1 MAELKF
7 RITGD
12 SSSFKKALDDATRGV
27 SNAKHQIEQEGKSMA
42 SVFDGLKNAAMGLG
56 LAFGLNELKNLGNQI
71 VKTRGQFQDLETSF
85 KTMLGSASKGKA
97 LMDQLTQ
104 TAATTPFGLQ
114 DVAGGAKQ
122 LLAYGIE
129 AEKVNEMLIRL
140 GDIASG
146 LSIPLNDLVY
156 LYGTTMTQGRLF
168 TQDLR
173 QFQGRG
179 IPIADELAKQFGI
192 AKSQVGDFV
201 TAGKVGAKEV
211 EQAIINM
218 TSEGSKFGGLMAE
231 QSSNFSG
238 KISNLEDQ
246 VDMLYNAIGKD
257 MEGTI
262 VDILDAAANAVDFL
276 SKNYKELGFSI
287 MGIISAYG
295 AWKAGML
302 ANKAIAEGNAIN
314 EKEAVDAVRQAYE
327 EEISTLHELHA
338 VQQEGQTKAVEV
350 DTSDIDQA
358 VSMGALSQDQAD
370 ELIHL
375 RELTAE
381 KQMMAEAELANAS
394 ALVEEKQALFEQASA
409 LAESAQAQEKF
420 LQSKLEGLDEQISL
434 AEEAGD
440 VEEYVALMT
449 EKEAVAEELA
459 TASTEA
465 NTAVE
470 KANAVA
476 KDLDAAKTQQQT
488 AAKNLSTASSKANT
502 AATLQNT
509 NAQKAGTVATQ
520 SSTLA
525 DRIATASKNA
535 LTFATNKLKLAWQS
549 LKGAFM
555 SNPIG
560 LILTAVTTAI
570 TLFMSWKSKQEELNK
585 AVGEGVEKAK
595 AFNEA
600 LQQENNAIENHV
612 KTIRDANA
620 NKAEQVKAY
629 NELMQLV
636 PELTKEYTRQELAAM
651 SATQAERLLTEAL
664 REREVAQ
671 MERGRATAQST
682 LQTLNSGTDDWKSLS
697 PEQRKFLKEDFALD
711 ASTFEED
718 VDLVK
723 QQLRGYIGELDVSIF
738 KTKEFNKVLEL
749 TGMEE
754 GATKTKKMTEALKG
768 LTTNVEELKILDK
781 LMKSSKDWTGINKK
795 ARDFADISFN
805 IESDS
810 QNWSKAYNDKFNELK
825 VVYENNLS
833 ELKSIVAKYGIDFKT
848 LGISTFK
855 ETDLSQM
862 FEDKFAPILEAYKQN
877 KTTLEQE
884 IQADSGIKTEIELIA
899 EMSEE
904 ELESELDAAYKEVK
918 WIKERIDELSQDTF
932 DEGTDVGYTFS
943 IDAYPNVDNA
953 TDQINTSKDNLDN
966 YTWQTFGRPLNVD
979 TSANVNARV
988 NLNIEKGIVNN
999 PSGLSSSIFGVSDFF
1014 QALSGGG
1021 FTPQKTLLGNLSNF
1035 RQDKDAQIAFL
1046 TGQLEIANDRINVLT
1061 NRLEEKTK
1069 PKPTSSTPKSK
1080 SKKGTGKST
1089 GSNRSTSKTGK
1100 TKQELEK
1107 EFKDAQEDLTQLQ
1120 EEQAQEL
1127 ADIAK
1132 DRENTL
1138 TQLSIDLS
1146 AEGNAKYIKQ
1156 MELNAKKQN
1165 EEYEKERR
1173 EAIAKVRK
1181 MREDIHDA
1189 NQEVIAAE
1197 KSKNAGKEVKYTKEK
1212 YDPNKDEEYKRL
1224 EAETNAYYNQL
1235 IADNNQKTDK
1245 EIYLTKMQSRWNYLK
1260 EYGSSYQKEL
1270 SLVEEYEK
1278 KIADAKSKGDEWE
1291 AKRLAKEQK
1300 QKVSA
1305 MKFEDISM
1313 GIDWATLFN
1322 GVSNISSDML
1332 KPMLEQLQ
1340 AYTKTEEYSQAEAQT
1355 QQNIV
1360 NLIRELR
1367 GYLGSEMTTSFND
1380 LATAITNFNNSVV
1393 VYQKAKS
1400 AEDAYAKT
1408 LAQAKADFDSGKITK
1423 EEFEKIQ
1430 AQADALGDATA
1441 SARESMT
1448 NFATTLNTTNDAII
1462 NSTSKLTSALNNA
1475 KGWKGLDGFSEVA
1488 QSSDAIDKWKG
1499 TLDTSLASMEDGL
1512 GRTLGTSLSKSIGTG
1527 LNSMGGTISKTL
1539 SSSLGSTLGF
1549 VAQIPQMILQFADA
1563 IKNFVKGILD
1573 SFSELLSFSW
1583 LEDLVNSILEAV
1595 SNLINTIFD
1604 LPENIYKV
1612 LESIIVKGVGGLLN
1626 SIVGRLGNILSLGA
1640 LSSDA
1645 TDWFNNSNAKEVKD
1659 TIDKLTDRN
1668 ETLAKSIEHLAFEI
1682 EQARGA
1688 LTIAEFDKAY
1698 KLQEEMNEN
1707 YKEMAKAQASYHGAH
1722 HSWNYYWDGFT
1733 EEQLA
1738 SIGSQIGENWNGDI
1752 WDLTPEQMAIVLSDP
1767 SIRDAI
1773 RNTGEGDYGKRVLE
1787 KLDEYAD
1794 QANTLTD
1801 LTDKLNESLTGISFD
1816 TMYDS
1821 FVSSLMD
1828 MEYSA
1833 EDAAKN
1839 ISEYFMKAMISNV
1852 IGEKYMERL
1861 KKWYETFA
1869 DYMKSDGLDAK
1880 ETQEL
1885 TNDYLQM
1892 TNDAIAE
1899 RDAIADLVGYN
1910 PESSSSST
1918 SASGRGIET
1927 ATQEQ
1932 VSELNGRFTA
1942 LQIAG
1947 EAIRTQSTM
1956 TNGLLQALTQQLT
1969 PSITASEGMNATL
1982 KELRELAWQRNNY
1995 LSDISDYSKNL
2006 VAIKKSLSQ
2015 IESNTQNL

>member
-7 RITGD
+7 GITGD

-262 VDILDAAANAVDFL
+262 VDILDAAAKAVDFL

-327 EEISTLHELHA
+327 EEIQTLHELHA
-338 VQQEGQTKAVEV
+338 VQQEGQAKSVSV
-350 DTSDIDQA
+350 DTSDIDKA
-358 VSMGALSQDQAD
+358 VSTGALSQEQAD

-525 DRIATASKNA
+525 DRVATASKNA

-600 LQQENNAIENHV
+600 LQQENNAIESHV

-629 NELMQLV
+629 NELMRLV

-651 SATQAERLLTEAL
+651 SATQAEKLLTEAL

-682 LQTLNSGTDDWKSLS
+682 LQALEGGTDEWKSLS

-711 ASTFEED
+711 ASSFD
-718 VDLVK
+718 ADLVK
-723 QQLRGYIGELDVSIF
+723 QQLRGYIGEMGSAIS
-738 KTKEFNKVLEL
+738 KTKEFNEVLKLTEL
-749 TGMEE
+749 EKSADKMQ
-754 GATKTKKMTEALKG
+754 KMTKALG
-768 LTTNVEELKILDK
+768 ELNQKEKDLRRIQTLLNSSDKWIKKDIWSIRNEVGENLINEGVTRGSSDWKTQLDK
-781 LMKSSKDWTGINKK
+781 RVKEMQAEFNSKRQELISLASKFGIDVSELIKFENK
-795 ARDFADISFN
+795 D
-805 IESDS
+805 
-810 QNWSKAYNDKFNELK
+810 
-825 VVYENNLS
+825 NLS
-833 ELKSIVAKYGIDFKT
+833 LLFDE
-848 LGISTFK
+848 
-855 ETDLSQM
+855 
-862 FEDKFAPILEAYKQN
+862 KFAPILEAYKQN

-899 EMSEE
+899 EMSDEQLIAEIDKCNEE
-904 ELESELDAAYKEVK
+904 INRLQEE
-918 WIKERIDELSQDTF
+918 IDSYAQDTLG
-932 DEGTDVGYTFS
+932 EGVNADMDVDVNPN
-943 IDAYPNVDNA
+943 IDPAKQSADTAQFNLAQYL
-953 TDQINTSKDNLDN
+953 TS
-966 YTWQTFGRPLNVD
+966 TFGNLPDVEAQ
-979 TSANVNARV
+979 ANVGATV
-988 NLNIEKGIVNN
+988 NIDIKGNVNN
-999 PSGLSSSIFGVSDFF
+999 PQNIPSTLFGLDNWFQMPSNGTLTQKVNLGVPFRADMTQDQVIASLKTQVETLKKRNETLTAQLSARQKSSGTTSDKKKKKGSGKKSSSKNKSPEDLQKDF
-1014 QALSGGG
+1014 
-1021 FTPQKTLLGNLSNF
+1021 
-1035 RQDKDAQIAFL
+1035 
-1046 TGQLEIANDRINVLT
+1046 
-1061 NRLEEKTK
+1061 EK
-1069 PKPTSSTPKSK
+1069 
-1080 SKKGTGKST
+1080 
-1089 GSNRSTSKTGK
+1089 
-1100 TKQELEK
+1100 
-1107 EFKDAQEDLTQLQ
+1107 AQENLNKIQ
-1120 EEQAQEL
+1120 EEQAQER
-1127 ADIAK
+1127 ADIIAE
-1132 DRENTL
+1132 RENTL
-1138 TQLSIDLS
+1138 SQLSIDLS
-1146 AEGNAKYIKQ
+1146 ADGNAKYIKQ

-1165 EEYEKERR
+1165 EEYEKQRR
-1173 EAIAKVRK
+1173 DALEKEK
-1181 MREDIHDA
+1181 QMREELHKA
-1189 NQEVIAAE
+1189 EQEVKKAE
-1197 KSKNAGKEVKYTKEK
+1197 AKKTGKKYTEEK
-1212 YDPNKDEEYKRL
+1212 YDASKDEEYKKA
-1224 EAETNAYYNQL
+1224 EASINVYYDKL
-1235 IADNNQKTDK
+1235 IAENDKKTDK

-1322 GVSNISSDML
+1322 GVSSLNSEML
-1332 KPMLEQLQ
+1332 KPMLDQLV
-1340 AYTKTEEYSQAEAQT
+1340 AYTKSDQYAQAESQT
-1355 QQNIV
+1355 QQSV
-1360 NLIRELR
+1360 VSLINDLK
-1367 GYLGSEMTTSFND
+1367 GYLGSDMSTSFED
-1380 LATAITNFNNSVV
+1380 LATAITKFNESVV

-1400 AEDAYAKT
+1400 AEDAFAKT
-1408 LAQAKADFDSGKITK
+1408 LQQAKDDYAGGKITK
-1423 EEFEKIQ
+1423 EEFEEIQ

-1441 SARESMT
+1441 SAKESMQE
-1448 NFATTLNTTNDAII
+1448 FATTLNTTNDAIV
-1462 NSTSKLTSALNNA
+1462 NSVSKLTSALNNA
-1475 KGWKGLDGFSEVA
+1475 KGWKGLDNFSNLTQASESLDV
-1488 QSSDAIDKWKG
+1488 WKG
-1499 TLDTSLASMEDGL
+1499 SLDASLASMEDGL
-1512 GRTLGTSLSKSIGTG
+1512 GNTLGKSLSKSIGTG

-1626 SIVGRLGNILSLGA
+1626 TIIGRLGNIFTFGA
-1640 LSSDA
+1640 LSSKGPA
-1645 TDWFNNSNAKEVKD
+1645 EWFLNSNAKEVKD

-1801 LTDKLNESLTGISFD
+1801 LTDKLNESLTSISFD

-1869 DYMKSDGLDAK
+1869 EYMSTDGLDTK
-1880 ETQEL
+1880 EMQEL
-1885 TNDYLQM
+1885 TSDYLKM

-1910 PESSSSST
+1910 PESSSSSST

>member
-7 RITGD
+7 GITGD

-262 VDILDAAANAVDFL
+262 VDILESAAKAIDFL
-276 SKNYKELGFSI
+276 SKNYKDIGFSI
-287 MGIISAYG
+287 MGIVSAYG
-295 AWKAGML
+295 AWKAGMI
-302 ANKAIAEGNAIN
+302 AHNAIAMGNSIN
-314 EKEAVDAVRQAYE
+314 EKQAIDEVRQAYE
-327 EEISTLHELHA
+327 AEIQTLHELHA
-338 VQQEGQTKAVEV
+338 VQQESKSKAVSV
-350 DTSDIDQA
+350 DTSDIDKA
-358 VSMGALSQDQAD
+358 VSTGALSQDQAD
-370 ELIHL
+370 ELILL
-375 RELTAE
+375 REMTAE
-381 KQMMAEAELANAS
+381 KKLLAEAEMERAR
-394 ALVEEKQALFEQASA
+394 ALVEEKRSILENADAEANLAFE
-409 LAESAQAQEKF
+409 AQEA
-420 LQSKLEGLDEQISL
+420 LQSKLNGLEKELSL
-434 AEEAGD
+434 ARETGD
-440 VEEYVALMT
+440 VYAESYLER
-449 EKEAVAEELA
+449 EKGIVAEQLEAASIEANEAAKRADIAMDELSDAVLKRKTATQNLA
-459 TASTEA
+459 TISE
-465 NTAVE
+465 
-470 KANAVA
+470 
-476 KDLDAAKTQQQT
+476 
-488 AAKNLSTASSKANT
+488 KANT

-509 NAQKAGTVATQ
+509 NAQKAGTIATQ

-525 DRIATASKNA
+525 DRVAIASKNA

-570 TLFMSWKSKQEELNK
+570 SLFMSWKSKQEELNK

-595 AFNEA
+595 AFNDA

-651 SATQAERLLTEAL
+651 SATQAEKLLTEAL

-671 MERGRATAQST
+671 MEKGRATAQST
-682 LQTLNSGTDDWKSLS
+682 LQTLESGTTDWVSLS
-697 PEQRKFLKEDFALD
+697 PEHRKFLKEDFALD
-711 ASTFEED
+711 ETSFKDNAEK
-718 VDLVK
+718 VK
-723 QQLRGYIGELDVSIF
+723 EQLRGYIGELDVSIF

-749 TGMEE
+749 TGMEK

-768 LTTNVEELKILDK
+768 LTTNLDELKILDE
-781 LMKSSKDWTGINKK
+781 LMKSSKDWTGIDKK

-805 IESDS
+805 PETDP

-825 VVYENNLS
+825 VVYEKNLS

-862 FEDKFAPILEAYKQN
+862 YEDKFTPILEAYKQN

-884 IQADSGIKTEIELIA
+884 IQADSGIKTDIELIA
-899 EMSEE
+899 EMDESQLVAEIDKCNEE
-904 ELESELDAAYKEVK
+904 INRLQEE
-918 WIKERIDELSQDTF
+918 IDSYAQDTLG
-932 DEGTDVGYTFS
+932 EGVNADMDVDVNPN
-943 IDAYPNVDNA
+943 IDPAKQSADTAQFNLAQYL
-953 TDQINTSKDNLDN
+953 TS
-966 YTWQTFGRPLNVD
+966 TFGNLPDVEAQ
-979 TSANVNARV
+979 ANVGATV
-988 NLNIEKGIVNN
+988 NIDIKGNVNN
-999 PSGLSSSIFGVSDFF
+999 PQNIPSTLFGLDNWFQMPSSGTLTQKVNLGVPFRADMTQDQVIASLKTQVETLKKRNETLTAQLSARQKSSGTTSDKKKKKGSGKKSSSKNKSPEDLQKDF
-1014 QALSGGG
+1014 
-1021 FTPQKTLLGNLSNF
+1021 
-1035 RQDKDAQIAFL
+1035 
-1046 TGQLEIANDRINVLT
+1046 
-1061 NRLEEKTK
+1061 EK
-1069 PKPTSSTPKSK
+1069 
-1080 SKKGTGKST
+1080 
-1089 GSNRSTSKTGK
+1089 
-1100 TKQELEK
+1100 
-1107 EFKDAQEDLTQLQ
+1107 AQENLNKIQ
-1120 EEQAQEL
+1120 EEQAQER
-1127 ADIAK
+1127 ADIIAE
-1132 DRENTL
+1132 RENTL
-1138 TQLSIDLS
+1138 SQLAIDLS
-1146 AEGNAKYIKQ
+1146 ADGNAKYIKQ

-1165 EEYEKERR
+1165 EEYEKQRR
-1173 EAIAKVRK
+1173 DALEKEK
-1181 MREDIHDA
+1181 QMREELHKA
-1189 NQEVIAAE
+1189 EQEVKKAE
-1197 KSKNAGKEVKYTKEK
+1197 AKKTGKKYTEEK
-1212 YDPNKDEEYKRL
+1212 YDASKDEEYKKA
-1224 EAETNAYYNQL
+1224 EASINVYYDKL
-1235 IADNNQKTDK
+1235 IAENDKKTDK

-1322 GVSNISSDML
+1322 GVSSLNSEML
-1332 KPMLEQLQ
+1332 KPMLDQLV
-1340 AYTKTEEYSQAEAQT
+1340 AYTKSDQYAQAESQT
-1355 QQNIV
+1355 QQSV
-1360 NLIRELR
+1360 VSLINDLK
-1367 GYLGSEMTTSFND
+1367 GYLGSDMSTSFED
-1380 LATAITNFNNSVV
+1380 LATAITKFNESVV

-1400 AEDAYAKT
+1400 AEDAFAKT
-1408 LAQAKADFDSGKITK
+1408 LQQAKDDYAGGKITK

-1441 SARESMT
+1441 SAKESMQE
-1448 NFATTLNTTNDAII
+1448 FATTLNTTNDAIV
-1462 NSTSKLTSALNNA
+1462 NSVSKLTSALNNA

-1499 TLDTSLASMEDGL
+1499 ALDTSLASMQDGL
-1512 GRTLGTSLSKSIGTG
+1512 GESIGSNLSKSIGTG
-1527 LNSMGGTISKTL
+1527 LNSMGGTISKAL

-1707 YKEMAKAQASYHGAH
+1707 YKEIAKAQASYHGAH

-1816 TMYDS
+1816 SMYDS
-1821 FVSSLMD
+1821 FVSALMD

-1861 KKWYETFA
+1861 KEWYETFA
-1869 DYMKSDGLDAK
+1869 DYMSTDGLDTK
-1880 ETQEL
+1880 EMQEL
-1885 TNDYLQM
+1885 TSDYLKM

-1910 PESSSSST
+1910 PDGSSSST
-1918 SASGRGIET
+1918 SASSRGIESM
-1927 ATQEQ
+1927 TQQEAE
-1932 VSELNGRFTA
+1932 ELNGRFTA

-1947 EAIRTQSTM
+1947 EAIRTQSVM
-1956 TNGLLQALTQQLT
+1956 TNGLLQALTQQIT

>member
-7 RITGD
+7 GITGD

-192 AKSQVGDFV
+192 AKNQVGDFV

-231 QSSNFSG
+231 QSANFSG

-314 EKEAVDAVRQAYE
+314 EKAAVDAVRQAYE

-358 VSMGALSQDQAD
+358 VSMGALSQEQAD

-595 AFNEA
+595 AFNDA

-629 NELMQLV
+629 NELMRLV

-664 REREVAQ
+664 REREVSQ

-682 LQTLNSGTDDWKSLS
+682 LQALEGGTDEWKSLS

-711 ASTFEED
+711 ASSFD
-718 VDLVK
+718 ADLVK
-723 QQLRGYIGELDVSIF
+723 QQLRGYIGEMGSAIS
-738 KTKEFNKVLEL
+738 KTKEFNEVLKLTEL
-749 TGMEE
+749 EKSADKMQ
-754 GATKTKKMTEALKG
+754 KMTKALG
-768 LTTNVEELKILDK
+768 ELNQKEKDLRRIQTLLNSSDKWIKKDIWSIRNEVGENLINEGVTRGSSDWKTQLDK
-781 LMKSSKDWTGINKK
+781 RVKEMQAEFNSKRQELISLASKFGIDVSELIKFENK
-795 ARDFADISFN
+795 D
-805 IESDS
+805 
-810 QNWSKAYNDKFNELK
+810 
-825 VVYENNLS
+825 NLS
-833 ELKSIVAKYGIDFKT
+833 LLFDE
-848 LGISTFK
+848 
-855 ETDLSQM
+855 
-862 FEDKFAPILEAYKQN
+862 KFAPILEAYKQN

-899 EMSEE
+899 EMSDEQLIAEIDKCNEE
-904 ELESELDAAYKEVK
+904 INRLQEE
-918 WIKERIDELSQDTF
+918 IDSYAQDTLG
-932 DEGTDVGYTFS
+932 EGVNADMDVDVNPN
-943 IDAYPNVDNA
+943 IDPAKQSADTAQFNLAQYL
-953 TDQINTSKDNLDN
+953 TS
-966 YTWQTFGRPLNVD
+966 TFGNLPDVEAQ
-979 TSANVNARV
+979 ANVGATV
-988 NLNIEKGIVNN
+988 NIDIKGNVNN
-999 PSGLSSSIFGVSDFF
+999 PQNIPSTLFGLDNWFQMPSNGTLTQKVNLGVPYRADMTQDQVIASLKTQIETLTKRNETLTNQLSAKQKSKPSSTSNKNKNKGKNSSKSNSSKSGKS
-1014 QALSGGG
+1014 
-1021 FTPQKTLLGNLSNF
+1021 QKELN
-1035 RQDKDAQIAFL
+1035 QDYVDAQ
-1046 TGQLEIANDRINVLT
+1046 NDLKE
-1061 NRLEEKTK
+1061 LEEEQT
-1069 PKPTSSTPKSK
+1069 
-1080 SKKGTGKST
+1080 
-1089 GSNRSTSKTGK
+1089 
-1100 TKQELEK
+1100 QERAEI
-1107 EFKDAQEDLTQLQ
+1107 
-1120 EEQAQEL
+1120 
-1127 ADIAK
+1127 IA

-1138 TQLSIDLS
+1138 NQLAIDLS
-1146 AEGNAKYIKQ
+1146 ADANAKYIEQ
-1156 MELNAKKQN
+1156 MKLNAKKQN
-1165 EEYEKERR
+1165 EEYEKQRKD
-1173 EAIAKVRK
+1173 AIDKEK
-1181 MREDIHDA
+1181 QMREQYHNA
-1189 NQEVIAAE
+1189 QQNVKEAE
-1197 KSKNAGKEVKYTKEK
+1197 AKKGGKKYTKTSYNAEDDEAYK
-1212 YDPNKDEEYKRL
+1212 QEVLKINEYYDK
-1224 EAETNAYYNQL
+1224 L
-1235 IADNNQKTDK
+1235 IAENNRKTEKD
-1245 EIYLTKMQSRWNYLK
+1245 IYLSKMQSRWNYLK

-1322 GVSNISSDML
+1322 GVSSLNSEML
-1332 KPMLEQLQ
+1332 KPMLDQLV
-1340 AYTKTEEYSQAEAQT
+1340 AYTKSDQYAQAESQT
-1355 QQNIV
+1355 QQSV
-1360 NLIRELR
+1360 VSLINDLK
-1367 GYLGSEMTTSFND
+1367 GYLGSDMSTSFED
-1380 LATAITNFNNSVV
+1380 LATAITKFNESVV

-1400 AEDAYAKT
+1400 AEDAFAKT
-1408 LAQAKADFDSGKITK
+1408 LQQAKDDYAGGKITK
-1423 EEFEKIQ
+1423 EEFEEIQ

-1441 SARESMT
+1441 SAKESMQE
-1448 NFATTLNTTNDAII
+1448 FATTLNTTNDAIV
-1462 NSTSKLTSALNNA
+1462 NSVSKLTSALNNA
-1475 KGWKGLDGFSEVA
+1475 KGWKGLDNFSNLTQASESLDV
-1488 QSSDAIDKWKG
+1488 WKG
-1499 TLDTSLASMEDGL
+1499 SLDASLASMEDGL
-1512 GRTLGTSLSKSIGTG
+1512 GKTLGTSLSKSIGTG
-1527 LNSMGGTISKTL
+1527 LNSMGGTISKAL

-1573 SFSELLSFSW
+1573 SFSELFSFSW

-1816 TMYDS
+1816 SMYDS
-1821 FVSSLMD
+1821 FVSALMD

-1833 EDAAKN
+1833 EDAANN

-1869 DYMKSDGLDAK
+1869 DYMSTDGLDTK
-1880 ETQEL
+1880 EMQEL
-1885 TNDYLQM
+1885 TSDYLKM

-1910 PESSSSST
+1910 PESSSSSST

>member
-7 RITGD
+7 GITGD

-27 SNAKHQIEQEGKSMA
+27 SNARHQIEQEGKSMA

-179 IPIADELAKQFGI
+179 IPITDELAKLFGI

-231 QSSNFSG
+231 KSSNFSG

-314 EKEAVDAVRQAYE
+314 EKAAVDAVRQAYE

-358 VSMGALSQDQAD
+358 VSTGALSQEQAD

-381 KQMMAEAELANAS
+381 KQLSAETALVNAS
-394 ALVEEKQALFEQASA
+394 ALVKERQEMLNNAEILAEMTLAEQENLQAKLDSIDVLMEQA
-409 LAESAQAQEKF
+409 EQEG
-420 LQSKLEGLDEQISL
+420 E
-434 AEEAGD
+434 AEELL
-440 VEEYVALMT
+440 ALSQ
-449 EKEAVAEELA
+449 ERAAVAEELSTAA
-459 TASTEA
+459 TDA
-465 NTAVE
+465 N
-470 KANAVA
+470 NAGTQVA
-476 KDLDAAKTQQQT
+476 IAQKELDAAKTQQQT

-535 LTFATNKLKLAWQS
+535 LTFATDKLKLAWQS
-549 LKGAFM
+549 LKDAFM

-595 AFNEA
+595 AFNDA

-651 SATQAERLLTEAL
+651 SATQAEKLLTEAL

-671 MERGRATAQST
+671 MEKGRATAQST
-682 LQTLNSGTDDWKSLS
+682 LQTIESGTTDWKSLS

-711 ASTFEED
+711 ASSFD
-718 VDLVK
+718 ADLVK
-723 QQLRGYIGELDVSIF
+723 QQLRGYIGEMGSAIS
-738 KTKEFNKVLEL
+738 KTKEFNEVLKLTEL
-749 TGMEE
+749 EKSADKMQ
-754 GATKTKKMTEALKG
+754 KMTKKAGEYGKKIAELEKIGKLINSDVFNLTPTQRAEQSATEKYG
-768 LTTNVEELKILDK
+768 KEKTNEWRAYFNEMYNSYVEERKKYQDKIIEI
-781 LMKSSKDWTGINKK
+781 SS
-795 ARDFADISFN
+795 
-805 IESDS
+805 
-810 QNWSKAYNDKFNELK
+810 Q
-825 VVYENNLS
+825 
-833 ELKSIVAKYGIDFKT
+833 YGISIQEI
-848 LGISTFK
+848 ISGNFLTSGENTMRQTFFD
-855 ETDLSQM
+855 TH
-862 FEDKFAPILEAYKQN
+862 FAPILEAYKQN

-884 IQADSGIKTEIELIA
+884 IQADSGIKTDIELIA
-899 EMSEE
+899 EMDESQLVAEIDKCNEE
-904 ELESELDAAYKEVK
+904 INRLQEA
-918 WIKERIDELSQDTF
+918 IDSYAQDTLG
-932 DEGTDVGYTFS
+932 EGV
-943 IDAYPNVDNA
+943 NA
-953 TDQINTSKDNLDN
+953 D
-966 YTWQTFGRPLNVD
+966 LNVD
-979 TSANVNARV
+979 VNPNIDPAKQSADTAQFNLAQYLTSTFGNLPDVEAQANVGATV
-988 NLNIEKGIVNN
+988 NIDIKGNVNN
-999 PSGLSSSIFGVSDFF
+999 PQNIPSTLFGLDNWFQMPSNGTLTQKVNLGVPFRADMTQDQVIASLKTQVETLKKRNETLTAQLSARQKSSGTTSDKKKKKGSGKKSSSKNKRPEDLQKDF
-1014 QALSGGG
+1014 
-1021 FTPQKTLLGNLSNF
+1021 
-1035 RQDKDAQIAFL
+1035 
-1046 TGQLEIANDRINVLT
+1046 
-1061 NRLEEKTK
+1061 EK
-1069 PKPTSSTPKSK
+1069 
-1080 SKKGTGKST
+1080 
-1089 GSNRSTSKTGK
+1089 
-1100 TKQELEK
+1100 
-1107 EFKDAQEDLTQLQ
+1107 AQENLNKIQ
-1120 EEQAQEL
+1120 EEQAQER
-1127 ADIAK
+1127 ADIIAE
-1132 DRENTL
+1132 RENTL
-1138 TQLSIDLS
+1138 SQLAIDLS
-1146 AEGNAKYIKQ
+1146 ADGNAKYIKQ

-1165 EEYEKERR
+1165 EEYEKQRR
-1173 EAIAKVRK
+1173 GALEKEK
-1181 MREDIHDA
+1181 QMREELHKA
-1189 NQEVIAAE
+1189 EQEVKKAE
-1197 KSKNAGKEVKYTKEK
+1197 AKKTGKKYTEEK
-1212 YDPNKDEEYKRL
+1212 YDASKDEEYKKA
-1224 EAETNAYYNQL
+1224 EASINVYYDKL
-1235 IADNNQKTDK
+1235 IAENDKKTDK

-1322 GVSNISSDML
+1322 GVSSLNSEML
-1332 KPMLEQLQ
+1332 KPMLDQLV
-1340 AYTKTEEYSQAEAQT
+1340 AYTKSDQYAQAESQT
-1355 QQNIV
+1355 QQSV
-1360 NLIRELR
+1360 VSLIKDLK
-1367 GYLGSEMTTSFND
+1367 GYLGSDMSTSFED
-1380 LATAITNFNNSVV
+1380 LATAITKFNESVV

-1400 AEDAYAKT
+1400 AEDAFAKT
-1408 LAQAKADFDSGKITK
+1408 LQQAKDDNAGGKITK

-1441 SARESMT
+1441 SAKESMQE
-1448 NFATTLNTTNDAII
+1448 FATTLNTTNDAIV
-1462 NSTSKLTSALNNA
+1462 NSVSKLTSALNNA
-1475 KGWKGLDGFSEVA
+1475 KGWKGLDNFSNLTQASESLDV
-1488 QSSDAIDKWKG
+1488 WKG
-1499 TLDTSLASMEDGL
+1499 SLDASLASMEDGL
-1512 GRTLGTSLSKSIGTG
+1512 GKTLGTSLSKSIGTG

-1539 SSSLGSTLGF
+1539 SSSLGSTIGF

-1668 ETLAKSIEHLAFEI
+1668 ETLAKSIEHLAFEV

-1767 SIRDAI
+1767 SIRESI
-1773 RNTGEGDYGKRVLE
+1773 RNTGEGDYGARVLE

-1801 LTDKLNESLTGISFD
+1801 LTDKLNESLTGMSFD
-1816 TMYDS
+1816 AMYDS

-1833 EDAAKN
+1833 EDAANN

-1852 IGEKYMERL
+1852 IGEKYMETL
-1861 KKWYETFA
+1861 KGWYQKFS

-1892 TNDAIAE
+1892 TKDAIAE

-1910 PESSSSST
+1910 PDGSSSST
-1918 SASGRGIET
+1918 SASGRGIESM
-1927 ATQEQ
+1927 TQQEAE
-1932 VSELNGRFTA
+1932 ELNGRFTA

-1947 EAIRTQSTM
+1947 EAIRTQSSM